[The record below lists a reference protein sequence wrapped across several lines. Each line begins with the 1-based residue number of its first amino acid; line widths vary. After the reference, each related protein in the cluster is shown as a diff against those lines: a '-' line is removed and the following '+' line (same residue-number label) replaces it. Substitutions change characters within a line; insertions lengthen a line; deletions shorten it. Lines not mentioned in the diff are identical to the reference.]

1 MTGGIFNRTSAFA
14 LVAAAGL
21 MMGGLSF
28 ATTSAKAADLGADDL
43 EARVAELEA
52 TTARKGNRKVS
63 LTISG
68 QVNKAILAWDDGKDS
83 DAYIVD
89 NTQSSSRISLKGSGT
104 ISSDLKAGFYQ
115 EFEYRD
121 AASGTVAYDNSAGKN
136 WDTDGF
142 RTRQNNAWIESKT
155 FGRVTVGLQNVATK
169 DIVYVNLAPTI
180 GSDSDNNYF
189 AGFKA
194 TDGNSRSNLNTSVF
208 WNSLDSSRVEAVR
221 YDTPSL
227 YGFIVSASFAGNDF
241 YDVALRYQKE
251 FNSIRVAAGIG
262 YAWSG
267 LNSDSSSNRISYGV
281 SIDTTTPANSQV
293 LASST
298 GKSSKLEVVSGSI
311 SAQHVPTGLY
321 ASFAA
326 GSREITNPNFGAA
339 ITNEASYFYI
349 QAGISKRFL
358 DYGATTVYGEY
369 GQYDDFAAGATFKA
383 DNTGSGVRIGS
394 STAERY
400 GAGVIQAFDAA
411 ALDVYAIYQH
421 IDLEAKD
428 TAGVDLKLNSTDA
441 VISGLRLK
449 F

>member
-1 MTGGIFNRTSAFA
+1 MTGGIFNKTSAFA

-68 QVNKAILAWDDGKDS
+68 QVNKAILAWDDGKNS

-89 NTQSSSRISLKGSGT
+89 NTQSSSRISLKGTGT
-104 ISSDLKAGFYQ
+104 ITSDIKAGFYQ

-121 AASGTVAYDNSAGKN
+121 AASATVAYDNSAGKN

-189 AGFKA
+189 ASFLVTNGDNRSA
-194 TDGNSRSNLNTSVF
+194 TKGSVF

-267 LNSDSSSNRISYGV
+267 LNNDGNLNRVGYGVDSSQIF
-281 SIDTTTPANSQV
+281 
-293 LASST
+293 ASST
-298 GKSSKLEVVSGSI
+298 GKSSKIEVLSGSI

-321 ASFAA
+321 ATFAA
-326 GSREITNPNFGAA
+326 GSREITNAA
-339 ITNEASYFYI
+339 NIYVQDASYFYV
-349 QAGISKRFL
+349 QAGISKRFF

-369 GQYDDFAAGATFKA
+369 GSYDDYATGTTYKYSSSSSA
-383 DNTGSGVRIGS
+383 TIGS
-394 STAERY
+394 SSAERY
-400 GAGVIQAFDAA
+400 GAGVVQAFDAA

-421 IDLEAKD
+421 VDLEAKS
-428 TAGVDLKLNSTDA
+428 TTGVDLNLNSTDS

>member
-1 MTGGIFNRTSAFA
+1 MGMTGGIFNKTSAFA

-194 TDGNSRSNLNTSVF
+194 TNGNNRGNLNTSVF

-281 SIDTTTPANSQV
+281 STDTTIGQV
-293 LASST
+293 LTSST
-298 GKSSKLEVVSGSI
+298 GKSSKIEVLSGSI

-326 GSREITNPNFGAA
+326 GSREITNPKNFAVQD
-339 ITNEASYFYI
+339 ASYFYI

-369 GQYDDFAAGATFKA
+369 GSYDDFATGATYTA
-383 DNTGSGVRIGS
+383 PGSYTIGS

-400 GAGVIQAFDAA
+400 GAGVVQAFDAA

-421 IDLEAKD
+421 VDLEAKS
-428 TAGVDLKLNSTDA
+428 TTGVDLNLNSTDS

>member
-1 MTGGIFNRTSAFA
+1 
-14 LVAAAGL
+14 

-68 QVNKAILAWDDGKDS
+68 QVNKAILAWDDGKNS

-169 DIVYVNLAPTI
+169 DITYVNLAPTI

-194 TDGNSRSNLNTSVF
+194 TDGNNRSNLNTSVF

-267 LNSDSSSNRISYGV
+267 INSDNNGAS
-281 SIDTTTPANSQV
+281 TPATSNNRVGFGVDSSQI
-293 LASST
+293 LANST
-298 GKSSKLEVVSGSI
+298 GKSSKIEVLSGSI

-326 GSREITNPNFGAA
+326 GSREITNPAVVSVQD
-339 ITNEASYFYI
+339 ASYFYI

-369 GQYDDFAAGATFKA
+369 GQYDDYAAGALFKA
-383 DNTGSGVRIGS
+383 NNTGDGVRIGS

-428 TAGVDLKLNSTDA
+428 TGGVDLKLNSTDA